1 MREIDGRWLYYMFLA
16 GTRKVVANQERL
28 NRINVFPVKD
38 GDTGA
43 NMAFTLSA
51 VVESVKPE
59 RTYKRMLDR
68 IAETALLNARGN
80 SGIIFSQF
88 LFGISSE
95 TAERSSV
102 SIGPFSASVKNA
114 VRYIYRAVANPVEGT
129 LLTVVSA
136 WADFID
142 AKRHGV
148 DDFGQLFIDS
158 KTILEKTLAE
168 TRFQLD
174 VLTKANV
181 VDAGASAFVCFIE
194 GIIECIRRDNIR
206 HLVKSTAD
214 IHVQENIN
222 DEMPTESHV
231 PQEVA
236 FRYCTEAVIRDV
248 SLDHSRLSEIL
259 SAHGDSVVVAGAA
272 KASRLHVHTSHPD
285 RLFDTLQDCGT
296 ITFQKADDMLR
307 QSQVIHDRKWK
318 IALVTDSA
326 CDLSPALI
334 DDYQIHMLPINI
346 YFGDNHYLDKITM
359 RPEQFY
365 RRIDEG
371 GNYPKT
377 AQVNEI
383 AFKNLYTFLTAH
395 YDAVIAVHLTAKF
408 SGTYF
413 SSCKA
418 AETISRARGKPIRVI
433 DSKNVSG
440 ALGLIVLR
448 IAQAIEKGSAVEA
461 IVDQASRWVDDTRIL
476 VSVSTLKYM
485 VRGGRVSPLKGLLAN
500 LLNLN
505 PIVSMDADGNS
516 MVFGKTFSQKA
527 NMKKVMGYINRSGR
541 NRPIWNYI
549 IMHANNR
556 PAADWYAR
564 QMIALTANP
573 PVAEVNISPVIG
585 ASAGLGAASVAFMFD

>member
-43 NMAFTLSA
+43 NMASTLGA
-51 VVESVKPE
+51 VVASVRPE
-59 RTYKRMLDR
+59 RPYKQMLDR
-68 IAETALLNARGN
+68 IAEAALINARGN
-80 SGIIFSQF
+80 SGIIFAQF
-88 LFGISSE
+88 LFGVSSE
-95 TAERSSV
+95 TTNRSSV
-102 SIGPFSASVKNA
+102 SVEPFSASVKNA
-114 VRYIYRAVANPVEGT
+114 VRYVYRAVANPVEGT
-129 LLTVVSA
+129 LLTIVRA

-142 AKRHGV
+142 AKRHRV

-158 KTILEKTLAE
+158 KAILEKTLAE
-168 TRFQLD
+168 TPLQLD
-174 VLTKANV
+174 VLAKANV
-181 VDAGASAFVCFIE
+181 VDAGANAFFYFIE
-194 GIIECIRRDNIR
+194 GIIECIRKDSIR

-214 IHVQENIN
+214 TLAQKNIN

-236 FRYCTEAVIRDV
+236 FRFCTEAVIRDV
-248 SLDHSRLSEIL
+248 SLDHSRLSDIL
-259 SAHGDSVVVAGAA
+259 MAHGDSVVVAGAA
-272 KASRLHVHTSHPD
+272 KASRVHVHTSHPD
-285 RLFDTLQDCGT
+285 RLFDRLQDVGT

-307 QSQVIHDRKWK
+307 QSQVIYDRKWK

-326 CDLSPALI
+326 CDLSPSLI

-346 YFGDNHYLDKITM
+346 YFGGNHYLDKITM

-365 RRIDEG
+365 RRIDKS

-383 AFKNLYTFLTAH
+383 AFKHLYTFLTAH

-418 AETISRARGKPIRVI
+418 AETISRARGIPIHVI
-433 DSKNVSG
+433 DSKTVSG

-448 IAQAIEKGSAVEA
+448 IAKAIEKGAALDA

-476 VSVSTLKYM
+476 VSVSTLKFM

-516 MVFGKTFSQKA
+516 MVFGKAFSQKA
-527 NMKKVMGYINRSGR
+527 NMKKVMAHIDRMGR

-549 IMHANNR
+549 TMHANNR
-556 PAADWYAR
+556 SAADWYAR
-564 QMIALTANP
+564 QMTALTAKP
-573 PVAEVNISPVIG
+573 PVAEVNISPVVG

>member
-43 NMAFTLSA
+43 NMAFTLTC
-51 VVESVKPE
+51 VVESVRPE
-59 RTYKRMLDR
+59 RPYKRMLDR

-88 LFGISSE
+88 LFGVSSE
-95 TAERSSV
+95 TTACSSI
-102 SIGPFSASVKNA
+102 SIESFSASVKNA
-114 VRYIYRAVANPVEGT
+114 VRYIYQAVADPVEGT
-129 LLTVVSA
+129 LLTIVRA

-142 AKRHGV
+142 AKRHRI

-158 KTILEKTLAE
+158 KGILEKTLAE
-168 TRFQLD
+168 TPLQLD
-174 VLTKANV
+174 VLAKANV
-181 VDAGASAFVCFIE
+181 VDAGAGAFVYFID
-194 GIIECIRRDNIR
+194 GIIECIRKNNIR
-206 HLVKSTAD
+206 HLVKSTTAPPLHDNLAD
-214 IHVQENIN
+214 R
-222 DEMPTESHV
+222 MPMESLV

-236 FRYCTEAVIRDV
+236 FRFCAEAVMRDV

-259 SAHGDSVVVAGAA
+259 LAHGDSVVVAGAA

-285 RLFDTLQDCGT
+285 RLFDMLGDYGT
-296 ITFQKADDMLR
+296 ITYQKADDMLR
-307 QSQVIHDRKWK
+307 QSQVIYDRKWK

-326 CDLSPALI
+326 CDLSATLI

-359 RPEQFY
+359 RPDQFY
-365 RRIDEG
+365 RRIGEG
-371 GNYPKT
+371 GSYPKT
-377 AQVNEI
+377 AQVNEM
-383 AFKNLYTFLTAH
+383 AFRNLYTFLTAH
-395 YDAVIAVHLTAKF
+395 YDAIIAVHLTAKF

-418 AETISRARGKPIRVI
+418 AETISRASGNPIRVI

-448 IAQAIEKGSAVEA
+448 IARAIEKGSALDA
-461 IVDQASRWVDDTRIL
+461 IVGQAARWVDDTRIL

-527 NMKKVMGYINRSGR
+527 NMKKVMAHVKRTGR

-564 QMIALTANP
+564 QMKALTGKP